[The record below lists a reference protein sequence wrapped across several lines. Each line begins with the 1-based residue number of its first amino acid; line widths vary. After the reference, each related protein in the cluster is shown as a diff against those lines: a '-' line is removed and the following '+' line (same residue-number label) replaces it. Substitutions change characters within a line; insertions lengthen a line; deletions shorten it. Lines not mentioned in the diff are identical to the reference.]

1 MYIVSMYL
9 LSLSIL
15 GLGDNNEHPVRIDFT
30 ELSMIS
36 LSSLLFANQLI
47 IIFVQLFLF
56 YFYIFMSQL
65 FCFIETNRAMFDA
78 KILHKQKAFSE
89 EEQLPDDGSGG
100 LSVIKKSSF
109 YHCPN
114 QH

>member
-1 MYIVSMYL
+1 
-9 LSLSIL
+9 
-15 GLGDNNEHPVRIDFT
+15 
-30 ELSMIS
+30 
-36 LSSLLFANQLI
+36 
-47 IIFVQLFLF
+47 
-56 YFYIFMSQL
+56 MSQL